1 MNFTHVNKVEAIYG
15 RSRVSVKVERGST
28 FTFTRG
34 LSYIASISFMRV
46 KFTCIRTEKLRYS
59 ANLFLLSR
67 ARRKTQSNK
76 TRERRA
82 QCARPTKGK
91 VTSYRVFRLVFL
103 SYLIFSLLS
112 TWLPRSMP
120 TFVFFFCLARPR
132 GTFIAAAII
141 KATGKLRINLSLGI
155 LFWLAPTLRQSNVQ
169 IFCTAKYAC
178 RPRGLPSTRNQWI
191 QSLKSQLFETGIQ
204 QGPIEQNFY
213 KCNFQV

>member
-1 MNFTHVNKVEAIYG
+1 MASIIIGLSRNFYTRTHVNFTHVNKVEAIYG

-59 ANLFLLSR
+59 ANLFSLSR

-91 VTSYRVFRLVFL
+91 VTSSRVFRLVFL
-103 SYLIFSLLS
+103 SFLFCQPGSHAPCRRL
-112 TWLPRSMP
+112 
-120 TFVFFFCLARPR
+120 FFFFVWHDLEVHSSQP
-132 GTFIAAAII
+132 
-141 KATGKLRINLSLGI
+141 
-155 LFWLAPTLRQSNVQ
+155 
-169 IFCTAKYAC
+169 
-178 RPRGLPSTRNQWI
+178 PS
-191 QSLKSQLFETGIQ
+191 
-204 QGPIEQNFY
+204 
-213 KCNFQV
+213 

>member
-1 MNFTHVNKVEAIYG
+1 MASIIIGLSRNFYTRTHVNFTHVNKVEAIYG

-91 VTSYRVFRLVFL
+91 VTSSRVFRLVFL
-103 SYLIFSLLS
+103 SYLIVSLLS

-120 TFVFFFCLARPR
+120 TFVFFVVVWRDLEVHSSQP
-132 GTFIAAAII
+132 
-141 KATGKLRINLSLGI
+141 
-155 LFWLAPTLRQSNVQ
+155 
-169 IFCTAKYAC
+169 
-178 RPRGLPSTRNQWI
+178 PS
-191 QSLKSQLFETGIQ
+191 
-204 QGPIEQNFY
+204 
-213 KCNFQV
+213 

>member
-1 MNFTHVNKVEAIYG
+1 MYG
-15 RSRVSVKVERGST
+15 RSSVSVKVERGLT

-34 LSYIASISFMRV
+34 LSYIASISFIHV
-46 KFTCIRTEKLRYS
+46 KFTCVRTEKLRDS
-59 ANLFLLSR
+59 ANQPLLSR
-67 ARRKTQSNK
+67 ARRKTQSNTK
-76 TRERRA
+76 RERRA
-82 QCARPTKGK
+82 QWARPTKGK

-191 QSLKSQLFETGIQ
+191 QSLKSQLFEIGIQ
-204 QGPIEQNFY
+204 QGPI
-213 KCNFQV
+213 

>member
-59 ANLFLLSR
+59 ANLFSLSR

-91 VTSYRVFRLVFL
+91 VTSSRVFRLVFL

-112 TWLPRSMP
+112 DLAP
-120 TFVFFFCLARPR
+120 TLHADVCLFFFCLARPR

-155 LFWLAPTLRQSNVQ
+155 LF
-169 IFCTAKYAC
+169 
-178 RPRGLPSTRNQWI
+178 
-191 QSLKSQLFETGIQ
+191 
-204 QGPIEQNFY
+204 
-213 KCNFQV
+213 